1 MAFLGIPLWLIA
13 IGLIASFWNRHA
25 VVDTPKVFPCKLRAI
40 SGDATGPNPK
50 FPRFSNYA
58 LWVHDV
64 LLVKGG
70 LPLVKTQHYAVASVE
85 GQVEAANPDDWKRL
99 GDEPRVL
106 TLRLDD
112 DSVIEV
118 AAKRDDE
125 QLLVGPFSLSMSQ
138 DG

>member
-1 MAFLGIPLWLIA
+1 M
-13 IGLIASFWNRHA
+13 
-25 VVDTPKVFPCKLRAI
+25 DTAKVFPCKLRAT
-40 SGDATGPNPK
+40 SGEAPGLNSK
-50 FPRFSNYA
+50 FPRSSKYA

-70 LPLVKTQHYAVASVE
+70 LPLVKTNHYAVASLE
-85 GQVEAANPDDWKRL
+85 RQVEAANADEWKRL

-118 AAKRDDE
+118 AASRENE
-125 QLLVGPFSLSMSQ
+125 QLLVGPFSSSRRQ
-138 DG
+138 DD